1 MEKNEK
7 IVPILI
13 EEEMRHSYIDY
24 SMSVIVS
31 RALPDVRDGLKP
43 VHRRVL
49 YGMLELGLRPNSAYK
64 KSARIVGE
72 VLGKYHPHGDTAVYD
87 AMVRMVQD
95 FSLRYPLVDGQGNFG
110 SIDGDSPAAMRYTEA
125 KLAQIAD
132 EVLRDIEKNT
142 VPFVPNFDDTLKEPL
157 VLPSLLPMLAVNGAS
172 GIAVGMATNI
182 PPHNLS
188 EVIDALALI
197 IEKPN
202 IAPENLLDTI
212 KGPDFPT
219 GAIIVGNE
227 EIVEYFKSGKGRLEV
242 RARVHIEDLRGGR
255 ERIVVTEIPYQVNKT
270 SLIERIASLARD
282 KQIEAI
288 SDIRDESDREGMR
301 ISIELRKDAN
311 VEKVVEFL
319 YNHTQMKMTFGVN
332 LLALSNGKP
341 KVMNIKEM
349 LVEFLN
355 FRHEVVFKRLTFDL
369 DKAEKRAHI
378 LEGLKIALDNI
389 EEIIALI
396 RKSRSVETARA
407 NLMKQF
413 KLSEIQAQA
422 ILDMR
427 LQRLTGLER
436 KKIEDEYLEIIKLIE
451 KLRSLLASKSRR
463 LQLIKEELLELKAKY
478 GDTRRTQIISGEQ
491 KKNLQEILKEEEVL
505 VSISHKQMIQR
516 YAAHELERANDLL
529 KTGIDN
535 QDFIIKLFK
544 SSVSHYVLNFT
555 DTGICYMLRTSAIP
569 LANNGNST
577 SLFRMLTIA
586 ENVKIIEHI
595 EIEKFIEDRFIFLVT
610 QEGLVKKIALSE
622 LAKRKEVGASVI
634 SLKEKD
640 HLVSAFITDGERE
653 ILLATREGKAI
664 RFQESDVRDMGLA
677 AGGIRGMTLESG
689 DEIVSALPLTL
700 KKASTL
706 LTVTSLGYGKR
717 CQLDEYSLIK
727 RGGKGIVNTK
737 TNEKVGEVAGVMEV
751 NEKQVVVLTTKKGRQ
766 KRVKIKDIKIMGRA
780 SMGMVAANIAK
791 GDQVI
796 DLSSL
801 PVY

>member
-202 IAPENLLDTI
+202 IAPENLIDTI

>member
-1 MEKNEK
+1 
-7 IVPILI
+7 
-13 EEEMRHSYIDY
+13 
-24 SMSVIVS
+24 
-31 RALPDVRDGLKP
+31 
-43 VHRRVL
+43 
-49 YGMLELGLRPNSAYK
+49 
-64 KSARIVGE
+64 
-72 VLGKYHPHGDTAVYD
+72 
-87 AMVRMVQD
+87 
-95 FSLRYPLVDGQGNFG
+95 
-110 SIDGDSPAAMRYTEA
+110 
-125 KLAQIAD
+125 
-132 EVLRDIEKNT
+132 
-142 VPFVPNFDDTLKEPL
+142 
-157 VLPSLLPMLAVNGAS
+157 
-172 GIAVGMATNI
+172 
-182 PPHNLS
+182 
-188 EVIDALALI
+188 
-197 IEKPN
+197 
-202 IAPENLLDTI
+202 
-212 KGPDFPT
+212 
-219 GAIIVGNE
+219 
-227 EIVEYFKSGKGRLEV
+227 
-242 RARVHIEDLRGGR
+242 
-255 ERIVVTEIPYQVNKT
+255 
-270 SLIERIASLARD
+270 
-282 KQIEAI
+282 
-288 SDIRDESDREGMR
+288 
-301 ISIELRKDAN
+301 
-311 VEKVVEFL
+311 
-319 YNHTQMKMTFGVN
+319 
-332 LLALSNGKP
+332 
-341 KVMNIKEM
+341 
-349 LVEFLN
+349 
-355 FRHEVVFKRLTFDL
+355 
-369 DKAEKRAHI
+369 
-378 LEGLKIALDNI
+378 
-389 EEIIALI
+389 
-396 RKSRSVETARA
+396 
-407 NLMKQF
+407 
-413 KLSEIQAQA
+413 
-422 ILDMR
+422 
-427 LQRLTGLER
+427 
-436 KKIEDEYLEIIKLIE
+436 
-451 KLRSLLASKSRR
+451 
-463 LQLIKEELLELKAKY
+463 
-478 GDTRRTQIISGEQ
+478 
-491 KKNLQEILKEEEVL
+491 
-505 VSISHKQMIQR
+505 MIQR

>member
-202 IAPENLLDTI
+202 IAPENLIDTI

-780 SMGMVAANIAK
+780 SMGMVAANIAQ